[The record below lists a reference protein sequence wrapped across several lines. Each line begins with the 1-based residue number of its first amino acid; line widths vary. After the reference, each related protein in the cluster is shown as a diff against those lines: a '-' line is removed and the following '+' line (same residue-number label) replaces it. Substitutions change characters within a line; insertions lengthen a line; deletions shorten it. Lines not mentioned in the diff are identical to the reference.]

1 MTYPTEADL
10 QRAILLAIGARHG
23 VYVARTSSVACYLPD
38 GRGGYRLHRPLPAGW
53 PDITAVVFGRI
64 LGVEVK
70 APRLRRQD
78 GSAPLRAS
86 QEVVRAAWVAAGG
99 AWVTATTV
107 AEVLATVAAIEQGVR
122 DGGA

>member
-70 APRLRRQD
+70 APRLRRAD
-78 GSAPLRAS
+78 GSAKLRAS
-86 QEVVRAAWVAAGG
+86 QERMRAAWLAQGAA
-99 AWVTATTV
+99 WITVTSVDEVV
-107 AEVLATVAAIEQGVR
+107 AEVERMLRAHH
-122 DGGA
+122 GG